1 MPKQYERELYEI
13 AKAKPATIGKK
24 TDAKDCSEFDGPNS
38 LDGKYEMN
46 GIRDVR
52 GKVEKNW
59 LYFGQRKFQALTVR
73 CEFTKG
79 KGWIIIQR
87 RVDGKTN
94 FTRGWNDYKSG
105 FGTVE
110 SFFFLMSIKTF
121 FQLSGG
127 ELWLGLEAIYR
138 LTMKTP
144 MLLEI
149 IMQDT
154 DGRTYTALYKK

>member
-1 MPKQYERELYEI
+1 MSR
-13 AKAKPATIGKK
+13 
-24 TDAKDCSEFDGPNS
+24 
-38 LDGKYEMN
+38 
-46 GIRDVR
+46 IRDVR
-52 GKVEKNW
+52 G
-59 LYFGQRKFQALTVR
+59 QALTVR

-105 FGTVE
+105 FGT
-110 SFFFLMSIKTF
+110 
-121 FQLSGG
+121 LSGG

-154 DGRTYTALYKK
+154 DGRTYTALYKKYQIDCIS